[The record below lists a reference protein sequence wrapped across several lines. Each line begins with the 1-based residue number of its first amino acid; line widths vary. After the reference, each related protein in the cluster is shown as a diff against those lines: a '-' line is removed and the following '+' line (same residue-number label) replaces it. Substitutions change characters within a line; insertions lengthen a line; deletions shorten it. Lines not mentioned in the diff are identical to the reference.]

1 MAMAMNVLLGRR
13 LLAPKAAA
21 TAETDSL
28 EAQVARDD
36 RFFCDTMELI
46 PAQHYFPTDEEE
58 NWLKSAPKN
67 GKKAKYHRE
76 VLAQKQQ
83 GSSKQAVK
91 RAKFNPS
98 EQKTNEERQQ
108 EAADAERKQK
118 AALLPVAPAKDPSA
132 VSIDG
137 LKERLQAK
145 LQALREQRHADGQ
158 TGKKRP
164 SPATNEPA
172 SKKRKAASQS
182 SAFNQKALS
191 KKDKA
196 EQPRRDAE
204 SGSTAPEAEPAVEV
218 SAGSIS
224 YGSLLLPGEEKAETK
239 KTRNGQALR
248 GIKNL
253 LKKAERNQQRM
264 EELKKTEEG
273 KALVQAKNWN
283 KALKQAAGE
292 VVMDDPKLLRK
303 KLKKKEKQ
311 KAKSSKEWKKRT
323 AQVEMQKKERQKKR
337 LENLRTGG
345 KKDKDKDK
353 SGAAPRA
360 GFEGKKGESFL
371 NADKS
376 KSADK
381 PKKKE

>member
-13 LLAPKAAA
+13 LLAPKTTTAA
-21 TAETDSL
+21 TATATETDSL
-28 EAQVARDD
+28 EALVARDD

-118 AALLPVAPAKDPSA
+118 AAALPVTAAKDPSA

-158 TGKKRP
+158 TGKKRAA
-164 SPATNEPA
+164 PAATEPA
-172 SKKRKAASQS
+172 SKKRKSASQS

-191 KKDKA
+191 KKVNG
-196 EQPRRDAE
+196 EQPAPGAA
-204 SGSTAPEAEPAVEV
+204 SASTEAEPAVEV

-311 KAKSSKEWKKRT
+311 KTKSSKEWKKRT

-353 SGAAPRA
+353 DKAGAAPRA
-360 GFEGKKGESFL
+360 GFEGKKGEHFL
-371 NADKS
+371 NADK
-376 KSADK
+376 A
-381 PKKKE
+381 KKKE